1 MKWQT
6 ARASWST
13 RQADPPPDDGP
24 GDPIP
29 GDIGYP
35 K

>member
-1 MKWQT
+1 MYTTSK
-6 ARASWST
+6 ASWST
-13 RQADPPPDDGP
+13 RHDPPPDDGP
-24 GDPIP
+24 GEPIP

>member
-1 MKWQT
+1 MYTTSK
-6 ARASWST
+6 ASWST
-13 RQADPPPDDGP
+13 HHADPPPDDGP

-35 K
+35 